1 MKRINVLLSVL
12 LLSFSCLSAQVKVD
26 ISVIPGGAIAGGNI
40 LISDEAVNASYEG
53 NGFHYSPYPH
63 SDVPSS
69 QWGSK
74 YGAYLTDKKWALLK
88 KRLDYM
94 KPQTVRM
101 MVIADWHYYQGGR
114 INFDNKIEGIVRFLE
129 YCKENNVTVIFGE
142 FEPPARYSITSEAW
156 IEMASGY
163 LKYLVVD
170 KGFTCIKYYTV
181 VNEPDGDWS
190 AAKGDWELYKQAIVK
205 FNKRL
210 QDIGLADK
218 VKVIGPDAVPRW
230 TNSASQYNGLG
241 WMNESVRQMDDVF
254 GAFVFHDYPS
264 REDAIGESSSLSF
277 YEKYTKEMKTTG
289 KKVYIG
295 ELGFKYPSNSPLYR
309 ENIRRAEA
317 GYANKDDC
325 NMFVYE
331 YFYGL
336 DMATILMQSM
346 NAGVDGAMA
355 WMLDDSMH
363 SDGYGSLNKL
373 KKWGFWNIF
382 GTELY
387 SDPKEEE
394 IRPWYYTWALLTR
407 YFPRGSEILKASVPP
422 AKGIS
427 CVVSRDGDDYTI
439 AIVNTTYSNYKYNVG
454 FAKEIPVKDYKLY
467 TYTNMHRPVDEDG
480 LPVVDKM
487 LRNLDFKK
495 GVELEVPAFGFI
507 LLTTKN
513 Y

>member
-1 MKRINVLLSVL
+1 MKNIYL
-12 LLSFSCLSAQVKVD
+12 LLSLLLFFVSSLSAQVKVE
-26 ISVIPGGAIAGGNI
+26 ISAVPGGAIDGGS
-40 LISDEAVNASYEG
+40 ISVSGELVNGSYEG

-69 QWGSK
+69 QWGTK
-74 YGAYLTDKKWALLK
+74 YGAYLTDEKWDLLK

-101 MVIADWHYYQGGR
+101 MVIASWHYYQGGK
-114 INFDNKIEGIVRFLE
+114 INFDNKIEGVVRFLE
-129 YCKENNVTVIFGE
+129 YCKANNITVIFGE
-142 FEPPARYSITSEAW
+142 FEPPTRYSITSDTW
-156 IEMASGY
+156 IEMASDY

-190 AAKGDWELYKQAIVK
+190 AAKGDWELYKQAVVK
-205 FNKRL
+205 FDKRL
-210 QDIGLADK
+210 QKIGLTDR

-230 TNSASQYNGLG
+230 TNEASQYDGLG
-241 WMNESVRQMDDVF
+241 WMNQSVRQMDDIF
-254 GAFVFHDYPS
+254 GAYVFHDYPS
-264 REDAIGESSSLSF
+264 RENAIGKNNSISF
-277 YEKYTKEMKTTG
+277 YEKYIKEMKATG

-295 ELGFKYPSNSPLYR
+295 ELGFKYPSSSSLYY

-317 GYANKDDC
+317 GHANKEDC

-336 DMATILMQSM
+336 DMAAILIQSM

-363 SDGYGSLNKL
+363 SDGSGSLDKL
-373 KKWGFWNIF
+373 KKWGFWNLF
-382 GTELY
+382 GKELY
-387 SDPKEEE
+387 DDPKEVE

-407 YFPRGSEILKASVPP
+407 YFPRGSKILKASFPSVE
-422 AKGIS
+422 GIY
-427 CVVSRDGDDYTI
+427 CVVSQDGDDYTI
-439 AIVNTTYSNYKYNVG
+439 AIVNTTYSNYKYSINLSE
-454 FAKEIPVKDYKLY
+454 EIPLKDYKLY
-467 TYTNMHRPVDEDG
+467 TYTNMYHPVDQDG
-480 LPVVDKM
+480 LPIVDKI
-487 LRNLDFKK
+487 LRNPDFKK
-495 GVELEVPAFGFI
+495 GVELEAPAFGFI
-507 LLTTKN
+507 LLTTKS